1 MRHPQ
6 MTVAG
11 AAPGFNRSTPFAQTC
26 NPCVAMSL
34 SPVIERRSTN
44 GPTHPGEEIC
54 HIVTED
60 DPDRALCG
68 KDVTGWP
75 WNPPWPV
82 CVVCEDLAG
91 SPLRPPV

>member
-1 MRHPQ
+1 
-6 MTVAG
+6 
-11 AAPGFNRSTPFAQTC
+11 
-26 NPCVAMSL
+26 MSF

-54 HIVTED
+54 HIVTES

-75 WNPPWPV
+75 WNPPWPL
-82 CVVCEDLAG
+82 CVVCEDL
-91 SPLRPPV
+91 SRSSLRPPV